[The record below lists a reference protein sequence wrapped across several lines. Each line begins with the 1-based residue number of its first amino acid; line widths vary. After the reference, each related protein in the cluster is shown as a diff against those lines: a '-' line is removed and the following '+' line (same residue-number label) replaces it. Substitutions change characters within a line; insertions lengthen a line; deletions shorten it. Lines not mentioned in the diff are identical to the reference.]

1 VASTSGS
8 PLSPSSTRGQ
18 VQPSG
23 RDVALRSSFIV
34 ANSADGIPL
43 LLADITERDATIATL
58 RAELDGLVEAVEIA
72 IGYIDQ
78 RRSEAMPIWY
88 QDFDALRAALAAVKE
103 ATDVD

>member
-1 VASTSGS
+1 
-8 PLSPSSTRGQ
+8 
-18 VQPSG
+18 
-23 RDVALRSSFIV
+23 
-34 ANSADGIPL
+34 
-43 LLADITERDATIATL
+43 
-58 RAELDGLVEAVEIA
+58 VEAVQIA